1 MMAATCC
8 VCRRHLSK
16 EIDKKNI
23 FKNSLVI
30 KSNLDK
36 TEEKC
41 TSSEKM
47 RLYSAIELIIG
58 RKLSKSKG
66 SQFNICD
73 QCYRKLEDLIN
84 FRAQMLI
91 SFGTTFQEQ
100 NSCLSMQEII
110 SNSKREKPEEYS
122 KDNYL
127 NFNET
132 SNCPKQTDNQ
142 LVSDDL
148 INVDENSDSIDFT
161 TIYNYNENK
170 NDLKNSSKL
179 KTDQRNNNLNDSD
192 SSNDNIDVLNCVDS
206 PTRILKNDIESDIDV
221 CSGEDD
227 EILEIE
233 ATKRNVILKES
244 ENSSD
249 SEIEVC
255 DYEPIGKRTRNFSAV
270 HSSINI

>member
-1 MMAATCC
+1 
-8 VCRRHLSK
+8 
-16 EIDKKNI
+16 
-23 FKNSLVI
+23 
-30 KSNLDK
+30 
-36 TEEKC
+36 
-41 TSSEKM
+41 
-47 RLYSAIELIIG
+47 
-58 RKLSKSKG
+58 
-66 SQFNICD
+66 
-73 QCYRKLEDLIN
+73 
-84 FRAQMLI
+84 MLI

-122 KDNYL
+122 NDNYL

-132 SNCPKQTDNQ
+132 SNCPKQTDKQ
-142 LVSDDL
+142 LVSEDL

-270 HSSINI
+270 YSSVNI